1 MRELF
6 RYRILR
12 YYPSLKSDEFL
23 NVGIFLKSQN
33 NKEISVLIC
42 DDKKHYKKF
51 LKMIGKNK
59 EAFKHHFNSVKEYRD
74 LTHSYGEYLRF
85 SDTMVMTSERGAK
98 YVLKTLYRDFIG
110 YKF

>member
-33 NKEISVLIC
+33 NKEISVLRQKII
-42 DDKKHYKKF
+42 
-51 LKMIGKNK
+51 LQ
-59 EAFKHHFNSVKEYRD
+59 
-74 LTHSYGEYLRF
+74 
-85 SDTMVMTSERGAK
+85 
-98 YVLKTLYRDFIG
+98 
-110 YKF
+110 